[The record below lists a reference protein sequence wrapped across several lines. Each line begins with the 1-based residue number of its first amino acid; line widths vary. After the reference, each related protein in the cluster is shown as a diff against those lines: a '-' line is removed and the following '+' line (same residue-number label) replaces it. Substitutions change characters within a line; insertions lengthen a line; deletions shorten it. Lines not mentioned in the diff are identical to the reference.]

1 MTGIAT
7 TVAAALAVLI
17 VATFTGWQ
25 LADRVPAVEAFSDR
39 LAATLCQC
47 DDCADRAARR
57 RADRAALQQAALDPL
72 GRLLD

>member
-25 LADRVPAVEAFSDR
+25 LADRVPAVERVSDR
-39 LAATLCQC
+39 LAWSLCGC
-47 DDCADRAARR
+47 EECADRAA
-57 RADRAALQQAALDPL
+57 ARAAARG
-72 GRLLD
+72 GR